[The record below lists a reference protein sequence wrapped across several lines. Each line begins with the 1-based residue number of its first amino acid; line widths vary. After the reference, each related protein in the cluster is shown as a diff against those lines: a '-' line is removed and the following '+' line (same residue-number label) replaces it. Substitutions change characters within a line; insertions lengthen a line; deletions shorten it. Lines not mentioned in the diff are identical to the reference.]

1 MPSSATPA
9 PPKVHAP
16 QRLSGEAV
24 TADPPVAALREA
36 APSGLAPGSQGAT
49 VTASVS
55 GTSAPP
61 VTAGPGTTA
70 VPATAVP
77 TSSGPVG
84 GPGGLART
92 GADLGLV
99 LVFALV
105 AVLLGVLLVRLGNSR
120 SASHSPQGAPCTL
133 TAA

>member
-16 QRLSGEAV
+16 QRLSGEEV
-24 TADPPVAALREA
+24 TADPPVAALRET
-36 APSGLAPGSQGAT
+36 APAGPALGSQGAT

-70 VPATAVP
+70 VPTTAVP
-77 TSSGPVG
+77 TSPGPVG

-105 AVLLGVLLVRLGNSR
+105 AVLLGVLLVRLGTGR
-120 SASHSPQGAPCTL
+120 SGNPSPEGAPCTP